1 MFLGA
6 VLNICSHVG
15 RTRSGRGGWE
25 ETDFLEGAGEA
36 VRVLSVIFVL
46 SVKIMIDYDF
56 RPVVMVK
63 N

>member
-15 RTRSGRGGWE
+15 RKSSGRE
-25 ETDFLEGAGEA
+25 KTDFLEGAGEA
-36 VRVLSVIFVL
+36 VRVLSVISCLVL
-46 SVKIMIDYDF
+46 QVMIGYDF

-63 N
+63 S